1 MRPLRFLISALA
13 LGVLAVSS
21 AFAGTLCGTVRD
33 AQTLDPVAQAG
44 IFLYQANSY
53 TGLNTA
59 SDGAGHYCLSDVPAG
74 TYDIE
79 VRVNDYQTAW
89 VSGVEVVDDATA
101 VDLFSSVPAE
111 LDAPWPNPAGS
122 QVFFRYRLGT
132 QVPVRLLVY
141 DLRGRVI
148 RGWAGQGGVGSTELR
163 WDFRDDTGHP
173 VASGL
178 YYVQLHAGERVLTR
192 RLVRIR

>member
-1 MRPLRFLISALA
+1 MLLSLSAALLA
-13 LGVLAVSS
+13 KVAL
-21 AFAGTLCGTVRD
+21 AGTLCGMVRD
-33 AQTLDPVAQAG
+33 AQTLSPVPNAG
-44 IFLYQANSY
+44 IFLYQANAY

-59 SDGAGHYCLSDVPAG
+59 SDGAGQYCLDAVPTG
-74 TYDIE
+74 VYDIE
-79 VRVNDYQTAW
+79 VRVDDYQTAW
-89 VSGVEVVDDATA
+89 VTSVEVVDDATA

>member
-1 MRPLRFLISALA
+1 MRPLRFLT
-13 LGVLAVSS
+13 LAVLLSGLVAKL

-33 AQTLDPVAQAG
+33 AQTLVPVAQAG
-44 IFLYQANSY
+44 IFLYQANAY

-59 SDGAGHYCLSDVPAG
+59 SDGVGQYCLSDVPAG

-89 VSGVEVVDDATA
+89 VTGVEVVDDATA

-132 QVPVRLLVY
+132 RVPVRLLVY
-141 DLRGRVI
+141 DVRGRVI
-148 RGWAGQGGVGSTELR
+148 RGWAGRGSVGATEFR
-163 WDFRDDTGHP
+163 WDFRDNTGQT

-178 YYVQLHAGERVLTR
+178 YYIQLHAGERVLTR